1 MATALVL
8 LADGFE
14 EIEAVTIVDVL
25 RRADV
30 RVTTASLRTKT
41 VAGAHG
47 IAIEA
52 DGLLEELLS
61 GPSQPAV
68 FDALVLPGGMPGSKH
83 LRDDARVMELV
94 RQHAFASRIVAAI
107 CAAPIALEAA
117 GVLRGKA
124 ATGYPG
130 YALES
135 ANYRDERVV
144 TDGNIITSRGPGT
157 ALEFAL
163 TLVERLVSVDR
174 AVQLREAMVV
184 AT

>member
-1 MATALVL
+1 MTSALVL

-30 RVTTASLRTKT
+30 KVTTASLTTKS
-41 VAGAHG
+41 VIGSHG

-52 DGLLEELLS
+52 DRLLDELLS
-61 GPSQPAV
+61 STPPV
-68 FDALVLPGGMPGSKH
+68 TFDLLALPGGLPGSKH
-83 LRDDARVMELV
+83 LRDDARVMDLV
-94 RQHAFASRIVAAI
+94 RQQAAASRIVAAI

-117 GVLRGKA
+117 GVLRGKF
-124 ATGYPG
+124 ATSYPG
-130 YALES
+130 NELAS
-135 ANYRDERVV
+135 ASYREERVV

-163 TLVERLVSVDR
+163 TLVEQLVSVDR
-174 AVQLREAMVV
+174 AKQLRAGMIV
-184 AT
+184 AA

>member
-8 LADGFE
+8 LAEGFE

-30 RVTTASLRTKT
+30 RVTTAALTTKV

-52 DGLLEELLS
+52 DGMLDELFTRPS
-61 GPSQPAV
+61 GLPA
-68 FDALVLPGGMPGSKH
+68 FDLVVLPGGMPGSKH

-94 RQHAFASRIVAAI
+94 RQQAAASRIVAAI

-124 ATGYPG
+124 ATSYPG

-135 ANYRDERVV
+135 ANYREERVV
-144 TDGNIITSRGPGT
+144 TDGNVITSRGPGT

-163 TLVERLVSVDR
+163 TLVERVISADCAR
-174 AVQLREAMVV
+174 QLRAGMVV
-184 AT
+184 AP